1 MTTLSFEFSCRIKSI
16 SLIAFC
22 LLVSLAS
29 AGLDAQITTP
39 AAVNVCEDTSYEVSI
54 NNTGL
59 YPETNI
65 LLNVTVPAGDLY
77 LPSSTQIIYPGGS
90 SAQDPLIIGS
100 SLKWNLTDVMGEA
113 LNASES
119 MNVTF
124 NLTTLCEFQFGGNVL
139 VSLTWANG
147 SSSITSDPI
156 AVNFPIMKLEKTPPV
171 INAHRFD
178 NVTYQVS
185 VENTGTGP
193 MYNVLVND
201 SPSAGLNLAY
211 STAGGL
217 NWSYAKLEPG
227 EKKTENLS
235 FIVNSCT
242 NLVNDVSA
250 SWGCNSSACEQKE
263 AQSSILFVSKDPNLE
278 YSISPDP
285 ITVPYCGNRTVN
297 VSLSNLG
304 PDVSYV
310 IDLVMEFSGM
320 PDDYI
325 ISNVSGATY
334 FPGNTSFLAGDLVP
348 GQTKY
353 FTFDLGLPKGACSP
367 SSGIMA
373 IFPHYNDACGR
384 PWTPPTGLISYAM
397 DASGRPALSV
407 SKSGPSI
414 LYVGQTGTYS
424 LNLSYSAGSCAENI
438 TENAI
443 VDYYP
448 ASFEVVQNGGG
459 AVDTVNHTITWID
472 QTIEDGLPWSREI
485 KLKAPK
491 SAPCNCGNSL
501 TNTLSVEAIN
511 DCCGC
516 PLTGN
521 SSVSTLIVCSND
533 TVFHSAKTAT
543 PSSQEN
549 CRNITYKTT
558 YTFNQTGNI
567 TWNDL
572 NFTERGANNQTF
584 YGGSQTGT
592 ATFVLNGS
600 CSQNKSITL
609 GTPLNLSF
617 LSNCSA
623 LQSGDVLEIY
633 VKLFQPSTG
642 PFVEWSD
649 LCIGPAPSGCPSDR
663 CYHDAVMVSVGRS
676 DFSLSMNL
684 TQVMESCGPYD
695 FTLSLNKNGPWNGS
709 NMSVSYNDSNFNYV
723 GPAVFGGIANY
734 GSPVPSFE
742 PTRSGH
748 LLTWYLGDLITSGGS
763 ISFPVRKS
771 CDQNRQVSANL
782 SYKDNCGSP
791 RSGSFSGGPL
801 IMNKA
806 SLYIDKTPELIYAP
820 AKRVVWR
827 IYLTNKGSG
836 TAYNTTLFD
845 TLESGLVYNG
855 SRING
860 AVDPA
865 NTTVSGQNIT
875 WRLGDLPAKKQMIIE
890 LNATIGLCKNLNNHV
905 VARWGCSGSSC
916 QEIPDDSTV
925 IGLKPTVL
933 IAQHKA
939 GVMDDCGANTT
950 FTIEAAIADAYAY
963 NLTMSELLPAGLA
976 YVPGSSIVTGA
987 TPTSTSL
994 AGNPL
999 VWRFDQPGGLAPGT
1013 RVDNQVQC
1021 HSDQPMQLLFRAGL
1035 SLHQLHQPL
1044 RQRGNHIQQN
1054 SGTEEVQL
1062 PFVHQQD
1069 SRPLLSGKGFQDR
1082 LDGYHQKHRKGYR
1095 QEHHPLRHPPRKHS
1109 LRCREQQPS
1118 CQ

>member
-472 QTIEDGLPWSREI
+472 QTIEDGLPWS
-485 KLKAPK
+485 
-491 SAPCNCGNSL
+491 
-501 TNTLSVEAIN
+501 
-511 DCCGC
+511 
-516 PLTGN
+516 
-521 SSVSTLIVCSND
+521 
-533 TVFHSAKTAT
+533 
-543 PSSQEN
+543 
-549 CRNITYKTT
+549 
-558 YTFNQTGNI
+558 
-567 TWNDL
+567 
-572 NFTERGANNQTF
+572 
-584 YGGSQTGT
+584 
-592 ATFVLNGS
+592 
-600 CSQNKSITL
+600 
-609 GTPLNLSF
+609 
-617 LSNCSA
+617 
-623 LQSGDVLEIY
+623 
-633 VKLFQPSTG
+633 
-642 PFVEWSD
+642 
-649 LCIGPAPSGCPSDR
+649 
-663 CYHDAVMVSVGRS
+663 GRS
-676 DFSLSMNL
+676 N
-684 TQVMESCGPYD
+684 
-695 FTLSLNKNGPWNGS
+695 
-709 NMSVSYNDSNFNYV
+709 
-723 GPAVFGGIANY
+723 
-734 GSPVPSFE
+734 
-742 PTRSGH
+742 
-748 LLTWYLGDLITSGGS
+748 
-763 ISFPVRKS
+763 
-771 CDQNRQVSANL
+771 
-782 SYKDNCGSP
+782 
-791 RSGSFSGGPL
+791 
-801 IMNKA
+801 
-806 SLYIDKTPELIYAP
+806 
-820 AKRVVWR
+820 
-827 IYLTNKGSG
+827 
-836 TAYNTTLFD
+836 
-845 TLESGLVYNG
+845 
-855 SRING
+855 
-860 AVDPA
+860 
-865 NTTVSGQNIT
+865 
-875 WRLGDLPAKKQMIIE
+875 
-890 LNATIGLCKNLNNHV
+890 
-905 VARWGCSGSSC
+905 
-916 QEIPDDSTV
+916 
-925 IGLKPTVL
+925 
-933 IAQHKA
+933 
-939 GVMDDCGANTT
+939 
-950 FTIEAAIADAYAY
+950 
-963 NLTMSELLPAGLA
+963 
-976 YVPGSSIVTGA
+976 
-987 TPTSTSL
+987 
-994 AGNPL
+994 
-999 VWRFDQPGGLAPGT
+999 
-1013 RVDNQVQC
+1013 
-1021 HSDQPMQLLFRAGL
+1021 
-1035 SLHQLHQPL
+1035 
-1044 RQRGNHIQQN
+1044 
-1054 SGTEEVQL
+1054 
-1062 PFVHQQD
+1062 
-1069 SRPLLSGKGFQDR
+1069 
-1082 LDGYHQKHRKGYR
+1082 
-1095 QEHHPLRHPPRKHS
+1095 
-1109 LRCREQQPS
+1109 
-1118 CQ
+1118 